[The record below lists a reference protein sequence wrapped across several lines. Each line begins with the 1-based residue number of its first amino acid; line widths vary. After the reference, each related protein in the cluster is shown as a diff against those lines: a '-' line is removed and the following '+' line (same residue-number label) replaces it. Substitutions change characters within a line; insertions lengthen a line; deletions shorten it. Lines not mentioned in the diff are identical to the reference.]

1 MHVAFNLEDDFRF
14 KDSLESLEKA
24 VARNTILTLL
34 EIQEAEISWEEFV
47 EHYHWLPLPIAGSD
61 TYPGANQ
68 LCSFQIIVD
77 ETGTQVEI
85 VGFSY
90 EGLIV
95 ICSIARIP

>member
-1 MHVAFNLEDDFRF
+1 MPVAFNLEDDFRF
-14 KDSLESLEKA
+14 KDSLDSLDRA

-34 EIQEAEISWEEFV
+34 EIQEAEISWAEFV
-47 EHYHWLPLPIAGSD
+47 DHYQWRELPISGAD

-68 LCSFQIIVD
+68 LCSFQIVVD

-85 VGFSY
+85 IGFSY
-90 EGLIV
+90 ENLVV